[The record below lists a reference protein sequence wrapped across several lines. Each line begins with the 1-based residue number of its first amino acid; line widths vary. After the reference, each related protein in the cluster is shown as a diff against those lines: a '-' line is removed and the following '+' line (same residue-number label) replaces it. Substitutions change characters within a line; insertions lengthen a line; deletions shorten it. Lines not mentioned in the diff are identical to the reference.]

1 MEQYDENF
9 DANNEMSLPD
19 PLFTVR
25 DNLGA
30 LALQILVARDQ
41 LNVNDYRETLRN
53 YHEILKDL
61 HKIYDESNGNF

>member
-1 MEQYDENF
+1 MPY
-9 DANNEMSLPD
+9 